1 VKRKRV
7 VSILSR
13 QAAWSIKEDENAL
26 KKAKTAPEP
35 KATISKKQ
43 KLDRIPSTEPK
54 VDKAAEKTPP
64 SPSAAK
70 VVKILKVMTKIS
82 AIQAAKSSG
91 IGTDKTFTEEGNA
104 FGYRGED

>member
-13 QAAWSIKEDENAL
+13 QAAWSIKKDENAL
-26 KKAKTAPEP
+26 KKAKTVPEP

-43 KLDRIPSTEPK
+43 KLDRIPSTELK
-54 VDKAAEKTPP
+54 VDKATQKPPP

-70 VVKILKVMTKIS
+70 VVKYLKVMTEFPPFKLLS
-82 AIQAAKSSG
+82 PLG
-91 IGTDKTFTEEGNA
+91 LN
-104 FGYRGED
+104 